1 MDGKVAEIKE
11 IEKLIEKAL
20 WSQEVNDEI
29 EEAFDA
35 YQVAEIK
42 LGEIIVS
49 NDEPVYF
56 EKQRVLAY
64 CLMRQSNLLRQMGK
78 AEEALALGDR
88 EVAASRSFKGC
99 YCLDTKS
106 DVASDQPHH
115 HRRCK
120 NWSRYAGASFGS
132 YLNVETAMITNKVW
146 AGFGFFKLTWQ
157 MRG

>member
-64 CLMRQSNLLRQMGK
+64 CLMRQSNL
-78 AEEALALGDR
+78 
-88 EVAASRSFKGC
+88 
-99 YCLDTKS
+99 
-106 DVASDQPHH
+106 
-115 HRRCK
+115 
-120 NWSRYAGASFGS
+120 
-132 YLNVETAMITNKVW
+132 
-146 AGFGFFKLTWQ
+146 
-157 MRG
+157 